1 MKGSHCRL
9 YDENLVRNIMITTS
23 VSIMDFVKNNKLAN
37 TEDVCEFVEFTAD
50 DIISET
56 INNLNKDETGSKPGK
71 SFDDFN
77 DDLPPADDGDEN
89 DTIW

>member
-23 VSIMDFVKNNKLAN
+23 ASIMEFVKNNKLAN
-37 TEDVCEFVEFTAD
+37 TEDVCEFVEFNSD
-50 DIISET
+50 DIIAET
-56 INNLNKDETGSKPGK
+56 IKNLNKDETGSKPQKGYDE
-71 SFDDFN
+71 FD
-77 DDLPPADDGDEN
+77 DDLPPADDEDEN